1 MSQPPMLADAS
12 PGIFATEPGRRREAV
27 PAAPKLLG
35 QNGLQPGGGLYGS
48 ARPAVR
54 SNSPPVLRR
63 HYMQEAQHR
72 MQYAPV
78 QGSEMVGMVD
88 NNGHYSALYKKTQ
101 SMFVEVQAQPVMV
114 DRVQAVQLDDAQ
126 PVRHLRPSHYWS
138 GYWSG

>member
-1 MSQPPMLADAS
+1 MLADAS
-12 PGIFATEPGRRREAV
+12 PGIFATEPG
-27 PAAPKLLG
+27 
-35 QNGLQPGGGLYGS
+35 
-48 ARPAVR
+48 
-54 SNSPPVLRR
+54 RR

-101 SMFVEVQAQPVMV
+101 PMFVEVQAQPVMV
-114 DRVQAVQLDDAQ
+114 DQIQAVQLVDAQ

-138 GYWSG
+138 HTGQGDARA